1 MKMLIQ
7 IATLLLISHTAAQA
21 GELKPMEFPLDGKW
35 HVANTS
41 TDDKWPVMVAMKL
54 DVQYAQNSPILVL
67 SCEKIQ
73 GIQVYIN
80 WSGGRVLDKNRWV
93 TYEIDDEEPVRGIWE
108 LSADGYATFFP
119 DYSPS
124 VVEASGLQLPSDFA
138 EKLASSKRLVAS
150 VIIGRETPKVGRFK
164 LAGTRE
170 ALAKVRAGCGRDDLT
185 ESGAGNL

>member
-7 IATLLLISHTAAQA
+7 IATLLLISHTTAQA
-21 GELKPMEFPLDGKW
+21 GELNRMEFPLDGKW

-41 TDDKWPVMVAMKL
+41 NDNSWPVMAAMKL
-54 DVQYAQNSPILVL
+54 DEQYQQNSPILVL
-67 SCEKIQ
+67 SCEKTQ

-119 DYSPS
+119 DHSPS
-124 VVEASGLQLPSDFA
+124 LVEASGLQLPSDFA
-138 EKLASSKRLVAS
+138 EKLANSKRLIAS

-185 ESGAGNL
+185 ESSAGNF